1 MHYGQMVTFLWC
13 IYGGYCRA
21 NVQTNTADGLVVT
34 HLKIISHNANFQLAF
49 CNCDARIAPNFKSV
63 VAVIMSWF
71 QNILASCTAFLAP
84 KVERTAAQ
92 QQKADRLAN
101 SLTLYTLNSCPYSAK
116 VTRHLN
122 QLNINV
128 TVKNLKRC
136 HIYQKELLVGG
147 GRAQV
152 PCLRIESSQGCKW
165 MYESDDILMYLDKKF
180 LPKGQVEA
188 LKQAH

>member
-1 MHYGQMVTFLWC
+1 MT
-13 IYGGYCRA
+13 
-21 NVQTNTADGLVVT
+21 TA
-34 HLKIISHNANFQLAF
+34 LKIFSHNANFQLVF
-49 CNCDARIAPNFKSV
+49 CNSDARIAPNFKSDI
-63 VAVIMSWF
+63 AVIMSWL
-71 QNILASCTAFLAP
+71 QNILASCSALLAP

-92 QQKADRLAN
+92 QQKAERLAN

-122 QLNINV
+122 QLNIDV

-136 HIYQKELLVGG
+136 HIYQKELLAGG

-165 MYESDDILMYLDKKF
+165 MYESDDILRYLDKKF
-180 LPKGQVEA
+180 LPKGHMAA
-188 LKQAH
+188 LEQAH